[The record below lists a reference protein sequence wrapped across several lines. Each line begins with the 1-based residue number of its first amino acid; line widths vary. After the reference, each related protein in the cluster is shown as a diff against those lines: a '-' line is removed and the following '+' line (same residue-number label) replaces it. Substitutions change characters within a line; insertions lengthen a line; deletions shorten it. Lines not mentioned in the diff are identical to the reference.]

1 VHMGK
6 DARGLTLFWSINYLV
21 PPELGVNRRSRQIVE
36 AVVNATNVTSPVVTP
51 EAEFV
56 NPWRARCRE
65 TGTAGSEGGVRKHS
79 SAVRL
84 APTLHDTVEA
94 DTGNHVDRRGDRTPQ
109 SLRQPRYGHSRRWRW
124 V

>member
-1 VHMGK
+1 MGK

-21 PPELGVNRRSRQIVE
+21 PPELGVNRRSRTIVE
-36 AVVNATNVTSPVVTP
+36 AVVNATNMTSPVVTP

-65 TGTAGSEGGVRKHS
+65 TGTAGSEGGVRKHR

-84 APTLHDTVEA
+84 APTL
-94 DTGNHVDRRGDRTPQ
+94 P
-109 SLRQPRYGHSRRWRW
+109 LSRRHPLNELLCFTA
-124 V
+124 VVVALSSAAGGASPATNG

>member
-1 VHMGK
+1 MGK

-21 PPELGVNRRSRQIVE
+21 PPELGVNRRSRKIVE

-84 APTLHDTVEA
+84 APTLPVPDRCNPA
-94 DTGNHVDRRGDRTPQ
+94 DLKTLALTPGEL
-109 SLRQPRYGHSRRWRW
+109 SPTAMWP
-124 V
+124 

>member
-1 VHMGK
+1 MHMGK

-21 PPELGVNRRSRQIVE
+21 PPELGVNRRSRKIVE

-84 APTLHDTVEA
+84 APTLPHLHRSA
-94 DTGNHVDRRGDRTPQ
+94 GRH
-109 SLRQPRYGHSRRWRW
+109 LPRAVMPKYLKDKTQI
-124 V
+124 

>member
-1 VHMGK
+1 MGK

-21 PPELGVNRRSRQIVE
+21 PPELGVNRRSRTIVE
-36 AVVNATNVTSPVVTP
+36 AVVNATNMTSPVVTP

-65 TGTAGSEGGVRKHS
+65 TGTAGSEGGVRKHR

-84 APTLHDTVEA
+84 APTLPFPGAILVIIFVTSVA
-94 DTGNHVDRRGDRTPQ
+94 
-109 SLRQPRYGHSRRWRW
+109 S
-124 V
+124 

>member
-21 PPELGVNRRSRQIVE
+21 PPELGVNRRSRKIVE
-36 AVVNATNVTSPVVTP
+36 AVVNATNVTSPVITP

-84 APTLHDTVEA
+84 APTLPVLD
-94 DTGNHVDRRGDRTPQ
+94 
-109 SLRQPRYGHSRRWRW
+109 PRNPLDFHTLTRMH
-124 V
+124 